1 MDIVKI
7 VAIAIVCALLCAVLK
22 QYKPEFAIVVQLAAS
37 VFILLLIAS
46 AMGGSHK
53 RSERFDQWLGD
64 QYRISYTAAQSARC
78 IRSDSIG
85 SRCLPRQRGNCAF
98 Q

>member
-46 AMGGSHK
+46 AMGDLISAVKDLINGSGINT
-53 RSERFDQWLGD
+53 EYL
-64 QYRISYTAAQSARC
+64 SARC